1 MGDYK
6 CSYSFFCI
14 VVIIIIIIIIIIIKG
29 LDPEK
34 ILVLNSKSSNVT
46 GD

>member
-14 VVIIIIIIIIIIIKG
+14 VVVIIIIIIKG